1 MLANERP
8 LCVAVDDIQWLDA
21 ASLAPL
27 ASPSPVW
34 TLSPSPP
41 CWRFAAGCRSGFAGL
56 CQRSDCER
64 IEIDGLSVGAI
75 HELLR
80 TRLDATFPRPTLV
93 RIWETSGGNPFFAL
107 ELASALL
114 RRGGTLTPGEEL
126 PIPADLDELL
136 HERLDRLGVAALDV
150 ARAVAALAEPTVPLV
165 ESAVGRRFDAGLA
178 ETLTARIL
186 ELDGERLRFTHP
198 LLGSAVAAR
207 QTPKRRRSLHAR
219 LATIAPTTEE
229 RAHHLGLAASQ
240 PNGAVAARRRA
251 GG

>member
-1 MLANERP
+1 M
-8 LCVAVDDIQWLDA
+8 
-21 ASLAPL
+21 
-27 ASPSPVW
+27 
-34 TLSPSPP
+34 
-41 CWRFAAGCRSGFAGL
+41 G
-56 CQRSDCER
+56 
-64 IEIDGLSVGAI
+64 GLSVGAI

-136 HERLDRLGVAALDV
+136 HERLDRLGAS
-150 ARAVAALAEPTVPLV
+150 RRSMSPVPSRRSPSRPYRLS

-178 ETLTARIL
+178 ETLTTRIL

-229 RAHHLGLAASQ
+229 RAHHLGLAASRAERR
-240 PNGAVAARRRA
+240 GRRGRRA